1 MRLFIGLDGLKLL
14 YQGIFETPGQLSSS
28 GDPQS
33 SNILFNC
40 SGYNNCVEIISDKN
54 YHHSELLDRE
64 AQCYVSSFNLI

>member
-14 YQGIFETPGQLSSS
+14 YQGIFETPGQLISS

-40 SGYNNCVEIISDKN
+40 SGYNKCEEII
-54 YHHSELLDRE
+54 
-64 AQCYVSSFNLI
+64 CYM